1 MSVVMIL
8 ILQQVT
14 AQMVQLQFFHLLH
27 QLDDY
32 EESDFMMLLVLLNEI
47 DETQVIEPTQ
57 EVYHQE
63 HLHNIHLE
71 DEDEIAE
78 TE

>member
-1 MSVVMIL
+1 MVMIL
-8 ILQQVT
+8 ILQQVMV
-14 AQMVQLQFFHLLH
+14 QMVQLQYFHLLH

-32 EESDFMMLLVLLNEI
+32 EVKDYIMLPVLLNEI
-47 DETQVIEPTQ
+47 DEMQVMELIQ
-57 EVYHQE
+57 VVYHQE
-63 HLHNIHLE
+63 QRQTIHLV